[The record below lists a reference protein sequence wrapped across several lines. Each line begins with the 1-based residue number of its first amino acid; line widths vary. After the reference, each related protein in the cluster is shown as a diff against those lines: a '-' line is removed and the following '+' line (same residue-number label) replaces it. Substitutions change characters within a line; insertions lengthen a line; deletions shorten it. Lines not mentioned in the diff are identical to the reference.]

1 MEDYCSTKSCS
12 MKRRAHIS
20 PMAYSGKRNN
30 EKSRV
35 EFLGEPNLDWG
46 KDVYLI
52 ASLKDS

>member
-1 MEDYCSTKSCS
+1 MEDYCSTKSRS

-20 PMAYSGKRNN
+20 PMAYLGKRNN